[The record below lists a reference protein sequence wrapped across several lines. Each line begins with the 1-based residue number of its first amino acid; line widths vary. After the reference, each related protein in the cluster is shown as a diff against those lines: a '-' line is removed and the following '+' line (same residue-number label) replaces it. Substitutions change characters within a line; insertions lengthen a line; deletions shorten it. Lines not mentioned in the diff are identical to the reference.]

1 MERQAENS
9 RKPSRKF
16 LFSVI
21 LFLLVVFG
29 VEFGAGILLERY
41 PIIERMR
48 ECLSGEQQFETDLNS
63 VSQAY
68 LLYIPKP
75 NYVTPGKGIQQNN
88 ADGYRGERVPLQRT
102 PNSIRILF
110 LGGSTT
116 YGEGVLHPE
125 DSYPAQLGKMLR
137 QDARFSGK
145 KIEII
150 NAGLRFGTTAEILTH
165 YALKFR
171 YYKPDVVVINP
182 GGNDPVAYVT
192 DKYQPDYSN
201 WRKQPPMLYPLKS
214 YARWILKSRA
224 ASIAVVLLFF
234 PDYVVGTSFTH
245 GGEAM
250 PAEWFS
256 PREKDRLHLDEL
268 AFYNNLAAVIR
279 EIKANNSSV
288 VLLSYQGNPY
298 DKGDQKTYR
307 RLYDFEESVLA
318 VLGKEFAVPYLP
330 YPLDRMPAN
339 LWVDPSHINEEGT
352 RRKAEYVFP
361 VVVDEILKRGE
372 TQYSN
377 TPPPSNL
384 PSEPVLDL
392 PPWNERYRS
401 SE

>member
-1 MERQAENS
+1 
-9 RKPSRKF
+9 
-16 LFSVI
+16 
-21 LFLLVVFG
+21 
-29 VEFGAGILLERY
+29 
-41 PIIERMR
+41 
-48 ECLSGEQQFETDLNS
+48 
-63 VSQAY
+63 
-68 LLYIPKP
+68 
-75 NYVTPGKGIQQNN
+75 
-88 ADGYRGERVPLQRT
+88 
-102 PNSIRILF
+102 
-110 LGGSTT
+110 
-116 YGEGVLHPE
+116 
-125 DSYPAQLGKMLR
+125 MLR

-165 YALKFR
+165 YTLKFR

-182 GGNDPVAYVT
+182 GGNDPVAYVI
-192 DKYQPDYSN
+192 DNYQPDYSN
-201 WRKQPPMLYPLKS
+201 WRKQAPSLVPLKNH
-214 YARWILKSRA
+214 ARWILKSRA

-234 PDYVVGTSFTH
+234 PDYAIGTSFSH
-245 GGEAM
+245 MGEAM
-250 PAEWFS
+250 PAVWFS

-298 DKGDQKTYR
+298 DKDDQKTFR

-361 VVVDEILKRGE
+361 VVVDEILKRNAPNNG
-372 TQYSN
+372 N
-377 TPPPSNL
+377 VRPSAIQ

-392 PPWNERYRS
+392 PPWNERYRPS
-401 SE
+401 K